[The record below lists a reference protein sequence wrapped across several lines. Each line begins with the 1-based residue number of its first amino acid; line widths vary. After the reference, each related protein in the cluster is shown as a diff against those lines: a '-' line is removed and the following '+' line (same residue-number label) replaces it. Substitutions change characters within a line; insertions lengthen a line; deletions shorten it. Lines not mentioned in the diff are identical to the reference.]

1 MLSGELPEPAPCR
14 PVAPRRVRFSQSPG
28 YLGSSACLLLVRL
41 VKQGERDTT
50 DLVSLLVGN
59 QPRVILAAEFGIN
72 GDQLTRDDVRR
83 IHRLDVARQ
92 FDVAFCRD
100 PLVVCQFK
108 FGISLPMF
116 SFVPSPDVYPAV
128 I

>member
-1 MLSGELPEPAPCR
+1 M
-14 PVAPRRVRFSQSPG
+14 
-28 YLGSSACLLLVRL
+28 
-41 VKQGERDTT
+41 KQGERDTT

-92 FDVAFCRD
+92 LDVAFCRD